1 MLVFLASANAKVL
14 LFALPDAKVPDVRY
28 FAFWWN
34 IGFKVFGRALQAEE
48 FYIAKIERTRG
59 GGGGGGGGRELQ
71 SPTISNST
79 GRHQPFID
87 IKHHDPLYY
96 SKYIKNINDYEYRE
110 MATAIGLS
118 ALSEQWRLLTSL
130 IKV

>member
-14 LFALPDAKVPDVRY
+14 LFALPDAKVPD
-28 FAFWWN
+28 
-34 IGFKVFGRALQAEE
+34 
-48 FYIAKIERTRG
+48 
-59 GGGGGGGGRELQ
+59 GRELQ